1 MHFLGFI
8 ENPLSHIYIHANVF
22 IMPSLWEGLPLS
34 VVEAQKCNV
43 PCLVSD
49 TITKECDIGMAEFL
63 PLDVSIWQER
73 ILNIYKEGY
82 LMKEVNKSKFSLEQD
97 ILFFKKIYRDARK

>member
-1 MHFLGFI
+1 
-8 ENPLSHIYIHANVF
+8 
-22 IMPSLWEGLPLS
+22 
-34 VVEAQKCNV
+34 
-43 PCLVSD
+43 
-49 TITKECDIGMAEFL
+49 MAEFL